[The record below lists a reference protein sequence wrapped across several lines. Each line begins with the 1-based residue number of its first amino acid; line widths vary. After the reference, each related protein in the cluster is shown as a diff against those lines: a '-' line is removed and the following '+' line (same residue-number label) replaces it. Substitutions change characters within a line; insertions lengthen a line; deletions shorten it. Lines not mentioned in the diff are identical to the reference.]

1 MEPGIYRDLS
11 NENYHAGPGISKSG
25 ISLILDSPQKF
36 KARYIDGL
44 KAETTPAM
52 VIGSA
57 THTAVFE
64 PHLFDAEYAVCPKCD
79 KRTKI
84 GKEVYEQFCA
94 SAGSKTIITEDD
106 LTKISAIRDAVRNH
120 PKAGPLV
127 SDEQNEIENS
137 IFCTDEETGLL
148 VKVRPD
154 CIQEHREIIIDLKT
168 TTNSSYGA
176 FSKAC
181 FDLTYYIQAGMYLS
195 VARQHGLN
203 VTNFVFVV
211 VEKEPPYAIG
221 IYWADKRM
229 IELGYDEFCR
239 GMKIYAE
246 CLSSGV
252 WPGYNNDQVVE
263 ISLPK
268 WADHQIS
275 LRE

>member
-1 MEPGIYRDLS
+1 MQPGLYRELS
-11 NENYHAGPGISKSG
+11 NKDYHESAGISKSG
-25 ISLILDSPQKF
+25 ITLLLDSPQKY

-44 KAETTPAM
+44 KQETTPAM
-52 VIGSA
+52 TIGSA

-64 PHLFDAEYAVCPKCD
+64 PHLFGAEYAVAPKCD

-84 GKEVYEQFCA
+84 GKEIFEQF
-94 SAGSKTIITEDD
+94 SMTTGNRTIITEDD
-106 LTKISAIRDAVRNH
+106 AAKINAIRDAVRNH

-127 SDEQNEIENS
+127 SDEQNAIENS
-137 IFCTDEETGLL
+137 IYCEDPETGLL
-148 VKVRPD
+148 IKVRPD
-154 CIQEHREIIIDLKT
+154 CIQEHREVIIDLKT

-181 FDLTYYIQAGMYLS
+181 FDLTYYIQAGMYLY
-195 VARQHGLN
+195 AAKLHGLG
-203 VTNFVFVV
+203 VTNFIFIV
-211 VEKEPPYAIG
+211 VEKDPPYAIG

-229 IELGYDEFCR
+229 IELGYDEFRR

-252 WPGYNNDQVVE
+252 WPGYNNDQIVE